1 MLYEVAAGFSRI
13 GLHDG
18 EEGLCLREAACQ
30 EIVAPCHDG
39 RQGDEEST

>member
-1 MLYEVAAGFSRI
+1 MLHEVAAGFSRI

-30 EIVAPCHDG
+30 EIVDPCHEG
-39 RQGDEEST
+39 GQGDEESA